1 MLETF
6 FETKTPEITREL
18 DLLRDLAF
26 RNKAILEGLRE
37 RLIPITTSRKNAETE
52 ILKQACDR
60 ETAVGQSIYESRVM
74 IEESIE
80 ITSSILDGL
89 QL

>member
-1 MLETF
+1 MLETLH
-6 FETKTPEITREL
+6 EAKTPEITREL
-18 DLLRDLAF
+18 DLLTDLAF
-26 RNKAILEGLRE
+26 RNKAILEELRE
-37 RLIPITTSRKNAETE
+37 RLIPITTSRQNPETE
-52 ILKQACDR
+52 ISKPACDR

-80 ITSSILDGL
+80 ITFSILDGL